1 MTLILN
7 FKKKWRYNDNQKK
20 KKTKL
25 FKDLSL
31 QKFQEWQ
38 KITVIELTQRER
50 EREREREI
58 SVLRF
63 FLIMQA

>member
-1 MTLILN
+1 MTT
-7 FKKKWRYNDNQKK
+7 KK

-25 FKDLSL
+25 LKDLSL

-38 KITVIELTQRER
+38 KITVIVLT